1 MSHETS
7 PSTHRPYGIARV
19 TRVWQVPRS
28 TVYAQRNRRARPTPV
43 AKRGPKPPQSDAE
56 LTAAV
61 RAVIAASPFHGE
73 GHRKIWARLRVQGL
87 RTSKR
92 RTLVVMRAADLL
104 GPARLPTPV
113 AARPHDGTIVT
124 ASPNVM
130 WGTDATA
137 TVTLADGHVTIVGAI
152 DHCTAECG
160 GLHAAKYGT
169 RFEALE
175 PVRQGVRDHF
185 GTMAAGVASG
195 LTMRHDHGSQYMSND
210 FHAELRFLGIVS
222 SPAFVRQ
229 PEGNGCIERFF
240 RTLKEQLLWVRHFT
254 DVEDLQQALRT
265 FKETSNQQWLI
276 ERLGFRAPAS
286 SVARLRSP
294 RPREY
299 THPAVQEIRGGTA
312 LIQNWIPE
320 DDPGRSWTQF
330 SPAPCLPIPPTAR
343 STNGHRIV
351 ESGGLNDGDRWA

>member
-124 ASPNVM
+124 ASPHVM

-137 TVTLADGHVTIVGAI
+137 TVTLADGHVTIFGAI
-152 DHCTAECG
+152 DHCTAECV

-210 FHAELRFLGIVS
+210 FHGRAPVPRHRVITGLRP
-222 SPAFVRQ
+222 PAR
-229 PEGNGCIERFF
+229 G
-240 RTLKEQLLWVRHFT
+240 
-254 DVEDLQQALRT
+254 
-265 FKETSNQQWLI
+265 
-276 ERLGFRAPAS
+276 ERLHRTVLP
-286 SVARLRSP
+286 
-294 RPREY
+294 
-299 THPAVQEIRGGTA
+299 HPQGTA
-312 LIQNWIPE
+312 AV
-320 DDPGRSWTQF
+320 G
-330 SPAPCLPIPPTAR
+330 APLYGCR
-343 STNGHRIV
+343 
-351 ESGGLNDGDRWA
+351 GLAAGAAHLQGDL